1 MDLEKLQ
8 KEREEKDRKA
18 AEKSAK
24 KERKERRREKKEKKE
39 KRRREKE
46 EKLNDSTTSH
56 ASVGGIKFKLNN
68 EVKEYK
74 DSVKLQKVEHYENEQ
89 LERSGITEELEQPVC
104 SPQEPYSSDS
114 SQSSKRKRGTELP
127 SQDHGPA
134 IRIRLP
140 LRKHCEPEQSKQGFQ
155 LGFCSRSVGV
165 TDSLARDT
173 SRIIRP
179 LLSIKKAE
187 TPSRSLGVADL
198 LARDSSRTERP
209 LPSIKKAETPSQL
222 HGNSAPKVCKPLPNV
237 VPVDAV
243 AAASE
248 TVDDESR
255 RMESLYKSLLYIQ
268 PITYELGPLDQ
279 GWLFSSVPNETKP
292 VSKKQKTDAFQCSKS
307 LLQPRAQ
314 YMPEAD
320 IYALPY
326 TVPF

>member
-1 MDLEKLQ
+1 MEKLQ
-8 KEREEKDRKA
+8 KEREEKDKKDRKA
-18 AEKSAK
+18 AEKAAK

-46 EKLNDSTTSH
+46 EKLKDSTTSH
-56 ASVGGIKFKLNN
+56 ASVTGIKFKLNN
-68 EVKEYK
+68 EVKEHK
-74 DSVKLQKVEHYENEQ
+74 DSAKLRKVEDYENEQ

-114 SQSSKRKRGTELP
+114 SQSSKRKRGIELP

-140 LRKHCEPEQSKQGFQ
+140 LRKHREPEESKQGFQ
-155 LGFCSRSVGV
+155 LGSCSRSV
-165 TDSLARDT
+165 
-173 SRIIRP
+173 
-179 LLSIKKAE
+179 
-187 TPSRSLGVADL
+187 GVADL
-198 LARDSSRTERP
+198 LARDTSRTERP

-243 AAASE
+243 AAANE

-255 RMESLYKSLLYIQ
+255 RMESLYKSLLHIQ

-279 GWLFSSVPNETKP
+279 DWLFCSVPKQTMP
-292 VSKKQKTDAFQCSKS
+292 VSKKQKIDAVQCSKS

>member
-8 KEREEKDRKA
+8 KEREEKDKKA
-18 AEKSAK
+18 ADKAAK

-46 EKLNDSTTSH
+46 EKLKDSTTSH

-68 EVKEYK
+68 EVKEHK
-74 DSVKLQKVEHYENEQ
+74 DSAKLRKVEDYENEQ

-114 SQSSKRKRGTELP
+114 SQSSKRKRGTEFP

-140 LRKHCEPEQSKQGFQ
+140 LRKHREPEESKQVCQ
-155 LGFCSRSVGV
+155 LGSCSRSVRV
-165 TDSLARDT
+165 ADSLPRDT
-173 SRIIRP
+173 SRIDRP

-187 TPSRSLGVADL
+187 TPSRSVGVADL
-198 LARDSSRTERP
+198 PARDTSRIERL
-209 LPSIKKAETPSQL
+209 LPSIKKAETPSQH
-222 HGNSAPKVCKPLPNV
+222 HGKSAPKVCKPLPNV

-243 AAASE
+243 AAANE

-255 RMESLYKSLLYIQ
+255 RMDSLYKSLLHIQ

-279 GWLFSSVPNETKP
+279 DWLFSSVPKETMP
-292 VSKKQKTDAFQCSKS
+292 ISKKQKTDAFQCSKS

>member
-1 MDLEKLQ
+1 MEKLQ
-8 KEREEKDRKA
+8 KEREEKDKKA
-18 AEKSAK
+18 AEKAAK

-39 KRRREKE
+39 KRRREKK
-46 EKLNDSTTSH
+46 EKLKDSTTSH
-56 ASVGGIKFKLNN
+56 ASVGGIKFTLNN
-68 EVKEYK
+68 GVKEHK
-74 DSVKLQKVEHYENEQ
+74 DSAKLRKIEDYEN
-89 LERSGITEELEQPVC
+89 ERSGITEELEQPVC

-127 SQDHGPA
+127 SQEHGPA

-140 LRKHCEPEQSKQGFQ
+140 LRKHREPEEFKQGFQ
-155 LGFCSRSVGV
+155 LGSCSRSAGV
-165 TDSLARDT
+165 ADSLARDT
-173 SRIIRP
+173 SRIDRP

-187 TPSRSLGVADL
+187 TPSRSVGVADL
-198 LARDSSRTERP
+198 PAPDTSRIERT
-209 LPSIKKAETPSQL
+209 LLSIKKADTSSQL
-222 HGNSAPKVCKPLPNV
+222 HGNSAPKICKPLPNV

-243 AAASE
+243 AAANE

-255 RMESLYKSLLYIQ
+255 RMESLYKSLLHIQ

-279 GWLFSSVPNETKP
+279 DWLFSSVPKETKP
-292 VSKKQKTDAFQCSKS
+292 VSKKQKTDAFQCQCSKS

-314 YMPEAD
+314 YMPAAD